1 MIYKYIVYGML
12 LFKGNPPPLQ
22 KMQQIQELPLRNMLF
37 DYCEKQDD
45 DIYFL
50 NVIIFYL
57 SIQLHVYGWM
67 LIYTQTHG
75 IKQLFKHAT
84 RQYILVHGQ
93 CTDTIKNDVN
103 YISYINI
110 KQSNL
115 IT

>member
-1 MIYKYIVYGML
+1 
-12 LFKGNPPPLQ
+12 
-22 KMQQIQELPLRNMLF
+22 MQQIQELPLRNMLF

-50 NVIIFYL
+50 NFIIFYL
-57 SIQLHVYGWM
+57 SIQLHVYGCM
-67 LIYTQTHG
+67 LIYTQVTHD

-84 RQYILVHGQ
+84 RQYTLVHGQ